1 MAEHLR
7 KLFYPRAVAVVG
19 ASRDPSKIGHIVL
32 RNILSG
38 GYQGRVYPVNP
49 NAEEILGLRAYP
61 SVSSIPGQV
70 DVVVVAVPA
79 HKVLEVVEDAGGSGA
94 EYLVVLSS
102 GFKEVGRADLERE
115 LVERARRH
123 GMRVL
128 GPNIFGYVYTP
139 SRLNASFGPSN
150 VLPGGVAFISQ
161 SGALGIAL
169 MGYSVVEGVGVS
181 GVVSMGNKAD
191 IDDADILEFLREDPH
206 TKVIIAYVE
215 GVTDGRRFLEA
226 ASSVSLRKPLVVL
239 KAGRTEAGAK
249 AAASHTG
256 SLSSGPALWEGV
268 LRQAGA
274 LQVRDVETAFD
285 YAKLFSA
292 FNAPPG
298 PNVLVVTN
306 GGGAGVQATDTLA
319 ENGVYLR
326 EPPADYVSYLR
337 TFLPE
342 FASTRNPVDIT
353 GGAPD
358 EFYYL
363 ALRRALEHPEI
374 HAVLVL
380 YCQTMTTNPLR
391 TAEAVVRAVEEV
403 GSGKPV
409 VAGFVGSE
417 EVRRA
422 ISYLLERGVPAYP
435 TPERAAQALAA
446 LYRYAAL
453 RRVVERRLEYLRT
466 IGERTRLGYLESVAR
481 YSPRGS
487 LGQQPL

>member
-1 MAEHLR
+1 MAEHLHR
-7 KLFYPRAVAVVG
+7 LFYPRAVAIVG
-19 ASRDPSKIGHIVL
+19 ASRDPSKIGHVVL
-32 RNILSG
+32 KNILSW
-38 GYQGRVYPVNP
+38 GYPGRVYPVNP
-49 NAEEILGLRAYP
+49 NADEILGLRAYP
-61 SVSSIPGQV
+61 RVSSIPGQV
-70 DVVVVAVPA
+70 DVVIVAVPA
-79 HKVLEVVEDAGGSGA
+79 QRVLDVVEDAGSSGA

-102 GFKEVGRADLERE
+102 GFKEVGRADLERA
-115 LVERARRH
+115 LVERAREY

-139 SRLNASFGPSN
+139 ARLNASFGPSN

-169 MGYSVVEGVGVS
+169 IGYSIVEGVGVS
-181 GVVSMGNKAD
+181 GIVSMGNKAD
-191 IDDADILEFLREDPH
+191 IDDADVLEFFREDPN
-206 TKVIIAYVE
+206 TKVVIAYVE
-215 GVTDGRRFLEA
+215 GVADGRRFLET
-226 ASSVSLRKPLVVL
+226 ASSVSLRKPLVVI

-256 SLSSGPALWEGV
+256 SLSSGPLLWEGV
-268 LRQAGA
+268 LKQAGA
-274 LQVRDVETAFD
+274 LQARDIETAFD
-285 YAKLFSA
+285 YVKLFSA
-292 FNAPPG
+292 YSVPPG
-298 PNVLVVTN
+298 PNILVITN
-306 GGGAGVQATDTLA
+306 GGGAGVQAADTLA
-319 ENGVYLR
+319 ENGVYLG

-337 TFLPE
+337 EFLPE

-363 ALRRALEHPEI
+363 ALRKALEHPEI

-417 EVRRA
+417 EVQRA
-422 ISYLLERGVPAYP
+422 INHLLGRGVPAYP

-453 RRVVERRLEYLRT
+453 RRVVERRVEYLQAAR
-466 IGERTRLGYLESVAR
+466 GEKARLGCAESVVR
-481 YSPRGS
+481 RSSRG
-487 LGQQPL
+487 LP

>member
-1 MAEHLR
+1 MPEHLYR
-7 KLFYPRAVAVVG
+7 LFHPRAVAVVG

-32 RNILSG
+32 KNILSG
-38 GYQGRVYPVNP
+38 GYPGRVYPVNP
-49 NAEEILGLRAYP
+49 NAKEVLGLEAYP
-61 SVSSIPGQV
+61 SVSRIPGQV
-70 DVVVVAVPA
+70 DVVIVAVPA
-79 HKVLEVVEDAGGSGA
+79 RKVLDVVDDAGISGA

-102 GFKEVGRADLERE
+102 GFKEVGRVDLEGE

-139 SRLNASFGPSN
+139 ARLNASFGPSN

-169 MGYSVVEGVGVS
+169 MGYSTVEGIGVS
-181 GVVSMGNKAD
+181 GVVSIGNKAD

-206 TKVIIAYVE
+206 TKVVVAYVE
-215 GVTDGRRFLEA
+215 GVADGRRFLEA
-226 ASSVSLRKPLVVL
+226 ASSFSLRKPLVVI
-239 KAGRTEAGAK
+239 KAGRTEVGAK

-274 LQVRDVETAFD
+274 LQVGDVEAAFD
-285 YAKLFSA
+285 YARLFSA
-292 FNAPPG
+292 FNTPPG
-298 PNVLVVTN
+298 PNVMVITN

-319 ENGVYLR
+319 ECGVHLR
-326 EPPADYVSYLR
+326 ELPPDYVSYLR
-337 TFLPE
+337 TFLPD

-363 ALRRALEHPEI
+363 ALRKALEHPEI

-380 YCQTMTTNPLR
+380 YCQTMITNPLR
-391 TAEAVVRAVEEV
+391 TAEAVVRAVEEA

-409 VAGFVGSE
+409 VAGFMGSE
-417 EVRRA
+417 EARRA
-422 ISYLLERGVPAYP
+422 ISYLLERGIPAYP
-435 TPERAAQALAA
+435 TPERAARALAA

-453 RRVVERRLEYLRT
+453 RRVVERRLEYLRVA
-466 IGERTRLGYLESVAR
+466 GEKAGLSCLKSVVR
-481 YSPRGS
+481 RSPTGS
-487 LGQQPL
+487 P